1 MVTKNPNPSLES
13 RWAYAYQLLPA
24 QLADRLR
31 TIQPLLDDEQ
41 ADARRNGRTWAGRVV
56 PEELIT
62 HILVVSDS
70 PDQDHDGNRKL
81 ESELK
86 ELKAKFSISAP
97 MPLS

>member
-1 MVTKNPNPSLES
+1 MATTPNPSLES
-13 RWAYAYQLLPA
+13 RWAYAYQLLPP

-41 ADARRNGRTWAGRVV
+41 ADAHRSGRTWAGRVV

-70 PDQDHDGNRKL
+70 PDQDHEGNRKL

-86 ELKAKFSISAP
+86 ELKAKFSVSVP